1 MDAVPFSA
9 LVLVIVVLLVVW
21 LFLAHMMSSR
31 KQDARLQFLLSL
43 MEAPPASDGR
53 PDPVVPRPA
62 ANGSET
68 GTSKVGSPASGDTAS
83 RRDIRD
89 ARSVWQELPVVFAA
103 ALRGRA
109 M

>member
-1 MDAVPFSA
+1 MHAIPFSA
-9 LVLVIVVLLVVW
+9 LVLVLAVLLVIW

-43 MEAPPASDGR
+43 MEATPASDGG
-53 PDPVVPRPA
+53 PDPAVPRPA
-62 ANGSET
+62 ANVPKT
-68 GTSKVGSPASGDTAS
+68 GTTIAMPPAPDDGVS
-83 RRDIRD
+83 RGNNHD

-103 ALRGRA
+103 ALRSRA